1 MQFNTSNYINNIE
14 AFLKN
19 EEVDATMVGEDLTI
33 AKKGTYQDGI
43 KAALSNLEVFV
54 KAVET
59 ANGQISAGLNEK
71 VIKVREKL
79 LSLAPKKE
87 EATAIESVAKKSL
100 SEEAARTAKETFRAS
115 LRKHF
120 AFTEKPEPLK
130 PGTYA
135 IYPVGNEQ
143 PDLYY
148 LAFRLKGAKDMNA
161 FHIKVDSNGLSLP
174 PIEKTFKSVD
184 EMIEFLAKNCVEVN
198 PRKLLVQRV
207 ASKLDAIRQGIRE
220 RHRIVLPSQI
230 FEQLKKELSHHQYSD
245 AVLKE
250 MAFAICREIDVMSAN
265 VRRFKGKRL
274 EFVNKA
280 SSQTVF
286 TGATLKEDLTDKEGK
301 VVARKGA
308 MITGKLLKKLEKAG
322 VETAALKAEMTKEI
336 KHQFSLQMDEKG
348 KTIKL
353 SIIPNLPSI
362 TKGYY
367 KQVFKQHSFTIPLK
381 TEISALSKKRVRT
394 TTHQHEALL
403 KIQHDVD
410 LVSKGIAIQRDVE
423 VRTKDASKVKFT
435 KLPIKISPSETDSKE
450 TAYEQEL
457 YNGDLYM
464 ILTEKVVKDLNGN
477 IIRNI
482 TTKDVMDI
490 FVDAAEALAN
500 LHQAGYVHRDFYPSN
515 LLIKEKDN
523 KLTGHLHDFDLADKI
538 GTNPQSSSLFYRDKS
553 AKEGFV
559 IPFNDSFALAMS
571 LGEASVVKFAEF
583 RQELMKVKEDWM
595 ADELDED
602 WVDIAK
608 ERFNQKINEILNR
621 LLSGDPELQKLF
633 HGKKPDEIQKFDI
646 KSVEAILGKKI
657 ENLQKDLLAYTSIL
671 NLVYGF
677 LINEDT
683 AADFISKNDEFE
695 FSLKAQKQEN
705 FQYWLAKLED
715 RLGWCSEA
723 NLLSELKKIQAL
735 VAS

>member
-43 KAALSNLEVFV
+43 KAALSNLDVFV
-54 KAVET
+54 KSVLT
-59 ANGQISAGLNEK
+59 PNGMISAGLNEK
-71 VIKVREKL
+71 VTKVREKL

-87 EATAIESVAKKSL
+87 EATAIESVAKQSL
-100 SEEAARTAKETFRAS
+100 SEEAARTAKEAFRAS

-120 AFTEKPEPLK
+120 AFTDRPETFK

-135 IYPVGNEQ
+135 IIPAEKDK
-143 PDLYY
+143 PDFYY
-148 LAFRLKGAKDMNA
+148 FRFCLKNSNVTT
-161 FHIKVDSNGLSLP
+161 FLITVDSNGFSLP

-230 FEQLKKELSHHQYSD
+230 FDQLEKELSRHSYSD
-245 AVLKE
+245 VVLKE

-280 SSQTVF
+280 SSQAVF

-367 KQVFKQHSFTIPLK
+367 KQVFKQHSFIIPLK

-500 LHQAGYVHRDFYPSN
+500 LHQAGYVHRDFYTSN

-538 GTNPQSSSLFYRDKS
+538 GTNRQSSSLFYRDKS
-553 AKEGFV
+553 AKEGYV
-559 IPFNDSFALAMS
+559 VPFNDSFALAMS
-571 LGEASVVKFAEF
+571 LGEASIVKFAEF

-621 LLSGDPELQKLF
+621 LLSSDPELQKLF
-633 HGKKPDEIQKFDI
+633 HGKKPDEIQKFDL
-646 KSVEAILGKKI
+646 KSVEATLGKKI
-657 ENLQKDLLAYTSIL
+657 ETLQKDLLAYTSIL
-671 NLVYGF
+671 NIVYVF

-683 AADFISKNDEFE
+683 AADFISKNNEFE

-723 NLLSELKKIQAL
+723 NLLNELKKIQAL
-735 VAS
+735 VSS